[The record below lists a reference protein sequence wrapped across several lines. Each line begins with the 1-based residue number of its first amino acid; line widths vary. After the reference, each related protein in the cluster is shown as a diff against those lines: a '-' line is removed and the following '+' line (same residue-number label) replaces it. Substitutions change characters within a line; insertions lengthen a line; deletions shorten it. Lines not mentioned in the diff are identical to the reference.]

1 MGNMNQSLGESIYSD
16 ISANHYLH
24 ELYSDILRN
33 YTYKLFSSKATP
45 PEINIPDALRF
56 ADILSKSNHPKLGD
70 SHKLWAQEMVALL
83 HDLYPEDKEI
93 SYLLSSVLS
102 NTGNYRGLSLVD
114 SSFHGESI
122 LDRIYTDYK
131 KELFRVPGESDMHF
145 FESQKEVFDKL
156 DESYFS
162 YSGPTSMGKSFI
174 MRMFIKHQIENDIA
188 SNFAIVVPTK
198 ALITEVT
205 SKIINDLKETL
216 EDKNYRLV
224 NSAGALALKQ
234 EHNFIFVL
242 TPERLLYLLITYPE
256 LSINYLFIDE
266 AHKISSKDNRSAF
279 YYKVI
284 DMLSVQEKK
293 PHIIFASPNIPNPEI
308 YLSLIPYAETR
319 DSKMLATSYSPVSQL
334 KYFIDL
340 VDFELSI
347 YNNMI
352 KTLTIISR
360 IDRRHNLSTIVNHLG
375 NTSQNIVYFNA
386 KDKAVKHAIQY
397 AEALPVVSDDSLTTL
412 ANEIRLD
419 VHNDYYLADLVE
431 KGVAYHIGYLPANI
445 RFQIEELYKAG
456 KIRTVFCTSTLVEG
470 VNLPADNLFIT
481 SYKNGR
487 PKMNEVEFK
496 NLVGRVGR
504 IEYNLYGN
512 VYLVRITDKEAKEDF
527 TELLVNDV
535 PEQEL
540 SVTSQ
545 LTKNQKK
552 KIVEA
557 LVEGNVEF
565 EKFPKKQSNTNYDLM
580 RKFALILLKDI
591 NQENNSIVKREFTD
605 YLTPEAESQIKEI
618 FRNKG
623 QVPDN
628 DINVSVDQTSNLK
641 KAIGQGLTY
650 PKITSSGIDYSE
662 LLSFLELLCDIF
674 KWEKYDS
681 ATLGHIS
688 KKDGTHSLLRWYA
701 VILRQWIQGHGLSF
715 IVAESIKHKEEN
727 PDSGVKINGQIE
739 KYNFS
744 RFHKNAVI
752 GETLGVIDN
761 VILFSISNYFLR
773 FSTEYKKFHGVEEF
787 DNDWYE
793 YVEYG
798 TTNKLTIM
806 LQKNGFSRE
815 ASTFIKTHREDYVI
829 NVEGKLKLS
838 LALLDCPNSGVRHEV
853 ADIRYNVPEL
863 FVAER

>member
-1 MGNMNQSLGESIYSD
+1 MKNNNRSLGESIYEE
-16 ISANHYLH
+16 ISLNSYLH

-33 YTYKLFSSKATP
+33 YTYKLFSFRATP
-45 PEINIPDALRF
+45 PEINISDTLRF
-56 ADILSKSNHPKLGD
+56 ADILSKSNHHKLGD

-93 SYLLSSVLS
+93 RYLLSSVLS

-114 SSFHGESI
+114 SGFRGESL

-131 KELFRVPGESDMHF
+131 KELFRVPGESDIHF

-156 DESYFS
+156 NESYFS

-174 MRMFIKHQIENDIA
+174 MRMFIKNQIENDVT

-216 EDKNYRLV
+216 EVKNYRLV

-256 LSINYLFIDE
+256 LSIDYLFIDE
-266 AHKISSKDNRSAF
+266 AHKISSKDKRSAF
-279 YYKVI
+279 YYKVV
-284 DMLSVQEKK
+284 DMLSEQNKK

-308 YLSLIPYAETR
+308 YLSLIPYAEYENHH
-319 DSKMLATSYSPVSQL
+319 MLATSYSPVSQL
-334 KYFIDL
+334 KYFVDL

-352 KTLTIISR
+352 KSLTKIAGINKQHTLSSMIQ
-360 IDRRHNLSTIVNHLG
+360 HLG
-375 NTSQNIVYFNA
+375 NKSQNIVYFNA
-386 KDKAVKHAIQY
+386 KDKAVRYAIHY
-397 AEALPVVSDDSLTTL
+397 ADNLPILGDKTLTTL

-512 VYLVRITDKEAKEDF
+512 VYLVRINDNEAKEDF

-540 SVTSQ
+540 SITSQ
-545 LTKNQKK
+545 LSKNQKK

-557 LVEGNVEF
+557 LIEGNVEF
-565 EKFPKKQSNTNYDLM
+565 EKYPKNQTNSNYDLM
-580 RKFALILLKDI
+580 RKFSLILLNDI
-591 NQENNSIVKREFTD
+591 NQQNESIVKKEFAD
-605 YLTPEAESQIKEI
+605 YLTPEVEFQIRLAFKNKE
-618 FRNKG
+618 

-641 KAIGQGLTY
+641 SAIAQGLTY
-650 PKITSSGIDYSE
+650 PNITANGIDFTE
-662 LLSFLELLCDIF
+662 LISFLELLCDIF

-715 IVAESIKHKEEN
+715 IVSESIKHKEDN
-727 PDSGVKINGQIE
+727 PESGVKINGKIE
-739 KYNFS
+739 RYNFS

-752 GETLGVIDN
+752 GETLGVIDS

-773 FSTEYKKFHGVEEF
+773 FSTEYKKFYGVEEF

-815 ASTFIKTHREDYVI
+815 TSTFIKTHREEYVI

-838 LALLDCPNSGVRHEV
+838 LSLLDCPNSGVRHEV

-863 FVAER
+863 FIPEQ